1 MMSGKHERP
10 TMRQLAS
17 ELREKFFREAPDD
30 IALVVSS
37 DTTNKAYLSGYVSMA
52 HDLAPFYRSAV
63 LTSRDRASLV
73 VSAADAGPAF
83 EFLGKAGLIHRYGA
97 FYFEAAEN
105 GPADFLTPAE
115 SDFTAAFKQAMGAVG
130 PTDGLIGVDRTNDDL
145 LWDLCREFL
154 GESRVVDVTRYLGA
168 ARATKSPGEVV
179 RLRAAT
185 RLVEDG
191 FRQVIKYAHSG
202 MTEIDLAA
210 MITQVIVAGGAVP
223 RFVSVTS
230 GPRSALAD
238 TYSTRRVIAKGE
250 TIRIDAGC
258 TVDGYWSDMA
268 RTFVFGEPD
277 TRQKTTYAALQTGLE
292 EELAAVRAG
301 VPANVLFDIAMQAV
315 RSNGLPHYKRQHCGH
330 GIGLRSYDS
339 PTVNATDTTVLR
351 EGMCLCLETP
361 YYTLGLDGM
370 MVEDTIRVTADGYE
384 PITTLSRELFVLS

>member
-1 MMSGKHERP
+1 M
-10 TMRQLAS
+10 TQLAS
-17 ELREKFFREAPDD
+17 ELRGKFFRKAPDD

-37 DTTNKAYLSGYVSMA
+37 DTANKAYLSGYVSMA
-52 HDLAPFYRSAV
+52 HDLAPSYRSAV
-63 LTSRDRASLV
+63 LASRERVSLV

-83 EFLGKAGLIHRYGA
+83 EFLGEAGLIHRYGE
-97 FYFEAAEN
+97 FYFEVVEN
-105 GPADFLTPAE
+105 GPTDFLRPAE
-115 SDFTAAFKQAMGAVG
+115 RDFAEAFKQAMGAVG
-130 PTDGLIGVDRTNDDL
+130 PTDGLIGVDRTNDDF
-145 LWDLCREFL
+145 LWNLCREFL

-168 ARATKSPGEVV
+168 ARAIKSPGEVAH
-179 RLRAAT
+179 LREAT

-191 FRQVIKYAHSG
+191 FRKIVEHARSG

-210 MITQVIVAGGAVP
+210 MITEVMVAGGAVP

-258 TVDGYWSDMA
+258 TVEGYWSDMA

-277 TRQKTTYAALQTGLE
+277 TRQKRTYAALLAGLE
-292 EELAAVRAG
+292 EQLAAVRPG
-301 VPANVLFDIAMQAV
+301 VPGNLLFDIAMNAV

-339 PTVNATDTTVLR
+339 PTINATDTTVLL

-370 MVEDTIRVTADGYE
+370 MVEDTIRVTAAGYE
-384 PITTLSRELFVLS
+384 AITTLSRELFVLS

>member
-1 MMSGKHERP
+1 MMSWKGERP
-10 TMRQLAS
+10 TMRQLAG
-17 ELREKFFREAPDD
+17 ELQEKFFREVSDD

-37 DTTNKAYLSGYVSMA
+37 DTANKAYLSGYVSMA
-52 HDLAPFYRSAV
+52 HDLAPSYRSAALV
-63 LTSRDRASLV
+63 SRDRTSLV
-73 VSAADAGPAF
+73 VSAADAGPAS
-83 EFLGKAGLIHRYGA
+83 EFLRKAGQIHRYGE
-97 FYFEAAEN
+97 FYFETVEDWSK
-105 GPADFLTPAE
+105 DFLKPAR
-115 SDFTAAFKQAMGAVG
+115 SDFTAAFKEAINAVR

-145 LWDLCREFL
+145 LWDLCREIL
-154 GESRVVDVTRYLGA
+154 GEHRIADVTRCLGA
-168 ARATKSPGEVV
+168 ARATKSPGEIA
-179 RLRAAT
+179 RLREAT

-191 FRQVIKYAHSG
+191 FRRIIKQAHPG

-210 MITQVIVAGGAVP
+210 MITEGMVAGGGIP

-268 RTFVFGEPD
+268 RTFLFGEPD
-277 TRQKTTYAALQTGLE
+277 TRQKTTYAALLAGLE
-292 EELAAVRAG
+292 EQLATVRAG
-301 VPANVLFDIAMQAV
+301 VPANVLFDVAMKAV

-339 PTVNATDTTVLR
+339 PTVNATDTTVLL

-361 YYTLGLDGM
+361 YYKLGLDGM
-370 MVEDTIRVTADGYE
+370 MVEDTIRVTADGFE

>member
-1 MMSGKHERP
+1 MSGKNERP
-10 TMRQLAS
+10 TMTQLAS
-17 ELREKFFREAPDD
+17 ELREKFFREVSDD

-37 DTTNKAYLSGYVSMA
+37 DTANKAYLSGYVSMA
-52 HDLAPFYRSAV
+52 HDLAPSYRSAV
-63 LTSRDRASLV
+63 LASRDRAWLV
-73 VSAADAGPAF
+73 VSAADAGPAL
-83 EFLGKAGLIHRYGA
+83 EFLGDSGLIHRYGE
-97 FYFEAAEN
+97 FYFEMSEA
-105 GPADFLTPAE
+105 GPTGFLRPAK
-115 SDFTAAFKQAMGAVG
+115 SDFAAAFKEAIDAVR
-130 PTDGLIGVDRTNDDL
+130 PTGGLIGVDRTNDDL
-145 LWDLCREFL
+145 LWNLCREIL
-154 GESRVVDVTRYLGA
+154 GERRIADVTQCFAA

-179 RLRAAT
+179 RLREAT
-185 RLVEDG
+185 KLVEDG
-191 FRQVIKYAHSG
+191 FRRIIEHAHCG

-210 MITQVIVAGGAVP
+210 MITQVMVAGGAVP

-238 TYSTRRVIAKGE
+238 TYSTRRMIAKGE

-277 TRQKTTYAALQTGLE
+277 TRQKTTYAALWAGLE
-292 EELAAVRAG
+292 KQLATVRAG
-301 VPANVLFDIAMQAV
+301 LPAKALFEVAMQAV

-339 PTVNATDTTVLR
+339 PTVNGRDETRLL

-361 YYTLGLDGM
+361 YYALGLDGM

-384 PITTLSRELFVLS
+384 PITTLSRELFILS